1 MFEPV
6 TNSMSLRDR
15 IVQDVLT
22 KVENGELVHGDKL
35 PAEREMA
42 VELNVSRTTVRDA
55 LRTLAAL
62 GVVSIQHGRGIFIQA
77 GEGVAL
83 GQALWLPFV
92 MGAETVSHLFE
103 VRKTLETSAA
113 GWAAQRA
120 TDKDREALISIVAA
134 VRKEADNETNVN
146 FEEIAVADQA
156 FHTSVLTYSKNP
168 VATRIMLNLLDV
180 LVEARRHSLS
190 IPGRA
195 LKSIIEHE
203 MIAEAI
209 FKGDV
214 QEAEKAMLNHL
225 SDVEREILRNLDE
238 DRRNKS
244 ISAK

>member
-6 TNSMSLRDR
+6 TTSMSLRDR
-15 IVQDVLT
+15 IVQDVLA
-22 KVENGELVHGDKL
+22 KVENGDLAPGVKL
-35 PAEREMA
+35 PSERDMA
-42 VELNVSRTTVRDA
+42 VEFNVSRTTVRDA

-83 GQALWLPFV
+83 GQALWSPFV
-92 MGAETVSHLFE
+92 MGTETVSNLFE

-120 TDKDREALISIVAA
+120 TAKDRETLINIVAA
-134 VRKEADNETNVN
+134 VRKEVGRGPNVN

-156 FHTSVLTYSKNP
+156 FHTSVLTFSKNP

-195 LKSIIEHE
+195 LKSIVEHE
-203 MIAEAI
+203 MIADAI
-209 FKGDV
+209 LKGDV
-214 QEAEKAMLNHL
+214 QEAQKAMLSHL
-225 SDVEREILRNLDE
+225 SDVEREILKNLNENLHYPSD
-238 DRRNKS
+238 
-244 ISAK
+244 